1 MAKVRFFW
9 IFHNLV
15 FLLGG
20 FFVMGSL
27 CLLVYLSAPRKIKSN
42 NKIIESEY
50 VNFVLDEDINIETNL
65 YTINELK
72 YPNLGLTTES
82 NKLKHIVERAYRAN
96 EDTIKGYISKT
107 YNAPVNYVF
116 CFIAHNDPNNVFV
129 YSPECKYSIRCNIGD
144 VSCDVFHNFEGNIL
158 FPNGTIKKIF
168 YPVAS
173 RELSETMKY
182 NGFINNFSVF
192 LIGEGG
198 ANLSLFGWA
207 IVGSCLAYILL
218 LIAEWIAFGKVAF
231 GIFRREKFKLFV

>member
-9 IFHNLV
+9 IFHNLI

-20 FFVMGSL
+20 FFVVSSL
-27 CLLVYLSAPRKIKSN
+27 CLLVYLSAPKKIKSD

-50 VNFVLDEDINIETNL
+50 VNFVLGEDINMETNL

-72 YPNLGLTTES
+72 YPILGLTTES

-116 CFIAHNDPNNVFV
+116 CSIAYNNPSNIFA
-129 YSPECKYSIRCNIGD
+129 YSPECKYSIKCDIND
-144 VSCDVFHNFEGNIL
+144 VSCDASHNLEGNIL
-158 FPNGTIKKIF
+158 FPNGALKKISYF
-168 YPVAS
+168 VTS
-173 RELSETMKY
+173 QELSETMKY
-182 NGFINNFSVF
+182 NGFIHNFSVF

-198 ANLSLFGWA
+198 GNLSLFGWA